1 MTQPQFQLHIL
12 IKKTPIGFSAHCLE
26 LDLCEEAPTITEVNQ
41 QTKNV
46 IIAHITFAIENDNLV
61 YLFHPAP
68 EAVWTEYFESA
79 AKAEHNVVTI
89 TAKHP
94 NKKTN
99 LPTILD
105 LSSTFCAAV
114 STE

>member
-12 IKKTPIGFSAHCLE
+12 IKKIPVGFSAHCLE
-26 LDLCEEAPTITEVNQ
+26 LDLFEEAQTRTEVNEQ
-41 QTKNV
+41 IKNI
-46 IIAHITFAIENDNLV
+46 IIAHITFAIENGNLT

-68 EAVWTEYFESA
+68 EIAWTEYFESA
-79 AKAEHNVVTI
+79 AKAKHDIITI

-94 NKKTN
+94 TKKAN

-105 LSSTFCAAV
+105 LSSTLCAAA
-114 STE
+114 